1 MNIQAADILSLF
13 PGFDSLENL
22 QQTLAAD
29 GTLPSSFSEALMAE
43 LQRLQDAVSAN
54 KDFLPDSGVSEAGFF
69 ANTGNFLPS
78 DGNINL
84 EQTLTALSDIMGRL
98 EAIQQSEL
106 SNQKA
111 TGSDV
116 NATNA
121 EQLPIAEGLQEAD
134 KFQALGDLQSA
145 TYLNAPVQPA
155 QTIVAELQ
163 QTLENDPF
171 QKALTSSAAKTE
183 LTQMQ
188 DAVQSLL
195 QQQNSRQQ
203 TVLMDTATAPARDVD
218 IKLQVAEDLTR
229 SEQLVL
235 DKNQALF
242 SDEIKQNASLNANP
256 SGAMIDELGVEQKI
270 KNRQKGIDNK
280 AVLSSLAH
288 LQRAVVPTQDTRN
301 SLPVVQTAI
310 GHPQWGQEF
319 AEKIV
324 WLHQKAIPSAEINLN
339 PRHLGPV
346 SIHIDVDKDQTS
358 VSFQA
363 HNPLVRESI
372 EAALPRLREM
382 LAAQQLNLVDVNVS
396 QQQSEQKQS
405 SHGFEQQTGQDDNKN
420 AADSNSPHE
429 AVADSAA
436 AVMDEIEAGRAM
448 VSQGMLSLFA

>member
-1 MNIQAADILSLF
+1 MNIEATDILSLF

-22 QQTLAAD
+22 QQTLATD
-29 GTLPSSFSEALMAE
+29 GSLPSSFAETLMAE
-43 LQRLQDAVSAN
+43 LQQLQNAVSGQ
-54 KDFLPDSGVSEAGFF
+54 KDFLQDSAATAPDFSAS
-69 ANTGNFLPS
+69 TGKLLPT
-78 DGNINL
+78 DGNIDL

-116 NATNA
+116 NATDA
-121 EQLPIAEGLQEAD
+121 EQLPIAEGLQEVD
-134 KFQALGDLQSA
+134 KFQALGDLQPA

-163 QTLENDPF
+163 QALENDPF
-171 QKALTSSAAKTE
+171 QKALASSAAKTE
-183 LTQMQ
+183 LAQMQ
-188 DAVQSLL
+188 DAAQSLL
-195 QQQNSRQQ
+195 QRQNSRQQ
-203 TVLMDTATAPARDVD
+203 TVLMDTATAQVQDVD
-218 IKLQVAEDLTR
+218 IKRQVAEDLTR

-235 DKNQALF
+235 DRNKALF
-242 SDEIKQNASLNANP
+242 SDEIKQNASL
-256 SGAMIDELGVEQKI
+256 SEGLMDEISVEQKT
-270 KNRQKGIDNK
+270 KNRPQSIDNR

-288 LQRAVVPTQDTRN
+288 LERAVMPAQETRN

-310 GHPQWGQEF
+310 SHPQWGQEF

-324 WLHQKAIPSAEINLN
+324 WLHQKSIPSAEINLN

-405 SHGFEQQTGQDDNKN
+405 SHGFEQQTAQDDNKN
-420 AADSNSPHE
+420 AADSNPPHE

-436 AVMDEIEAGRAM
+436 AVMDEIEAGRAI
-448 VSQGMLSLFA
+448 VSQGVLSLFA